1 MKKKSTKK
9 LFQNTIEE
17 LVVMYNQGKLKNVI
31 KKAKQL
37 ITQYPQSIF
46 LWNILGLTNA
56 GIKKLNEAE
65 KISKKIIE
73 YKKYNIEEN
82 IAYRNLILIQIY
94 KDDYNQDLLLLKI
107 KEFLTV
113 FGNKEKI
120 TNKIEFK
127 KKNKKIKI
135 GFVSSDFRKHSIN
148 NVIHS
153 LFINKD
159 RLSVVSKLNVK
170 LSETFTQY
178 PSS

>member
-65 KISKKIIE
+65 K
-73 YKKYNIEEN
+73 
-82 IAYRNLILIQIY
+82 
-94 KDDYNQDLLLLKI
+94 
-107 KEFLTV
+107 
-113 FGNKEKI
+113 
-120 TNKIEFK
+120 
-127 KKNKKIKI
+127 
-135 GFVSSDFRKHSIN
+135 
-148 NVIHS
+148 
-153 LFINKD
+153 
-159 RLSVVSKLNVK
+159 
-170 LSETFTQY
+170 
-178 PSS
+178 